1 MSSKSRNTSA
11 RLTPSPYDTYVSPL
25 ATRNASERMLRLW
38 SARHKFNTWRR
49 IWLAVA
55 EAQHEMGLPVTK
67 EQVEELRAVVERKN
81 SDGSVGITDD
91 EIRLA
96 EKYERELRHDVM
108 AHVHA
113 LGDSC
118 PKAKGIIHLGMTSQ
132 DVVCNADLLVVREAV
147 RLAMSKLTLVA
158 CDLSTF
164 ADRWKSVP
172 CLGFTHYQP
181 AQPVTIGRRAAVWSH
196 DLYLCERR
204 RNETIHLRGFRGAT
218 GTQASFVA
226 FQQGGRRKQSPLGAC
241 YSAIAEWERSAK
253 GIDPGTTR
261 YQYARTAERVV
272 RDLNRSNSIH
282 LLADDNASAFS
293 LLQAAGWDKSH
304 WYSTFNQYLSHLES
318 VLPSVRSSLQKFMS
332 GSSQDV
338 VDISSNTWH
347 ELEERIFKSLR
358 VEPST
363 FAITSQTY
371 PRVIDTFILADL
383 ASTAAVLHKI
393 ATDIRLLCN
402 RKELDEPFEDK
413 QIGSS
418 AMPYKRNPMRCERIC
433 GLTRFVM
440 NLVGNA
446 YDTAATQWL
455 ERTLDDSSNRR
466 LSLPEAFLALD
477 GALDLMHNV
486 ASGLIVH
493 EATVRKNL
501 MAELPFMATENIL
514 MACVKLGG
522 DRQHY
527 HEIIRVHAQAAGM
540 RVKQEGLDNDLLD
553 RLKADPHFQSTARG
567 GKLTGELDWEGV
579 MDPMKYV
586 GRSVEQTER
595 FIREVVEPLR
605 EQYKDELADLDDSG
619 PRV

>member
-1 MSSKSRNTSA
+1 MTI
-11 RLTPSPYDTYVSPL
+11 SPYDTYTSPL
-25 ATRNASERMLRLW
+25 ATRNASPEMLRLW
-38 SARHKFNTWRR
+38 SARHKFNTWRK

-55 EAQHEMGLPVTK
+55 EAQHEIGLSSVGGTGSGGTGIPPVDSQSHTEHTGGTPVPPRQELVTK
-67 EQVEELRAVVERKN
+67 EQVEELRAVVNRP
-81 SDGSVGITDD
+81 GGITDD

-132 DVVCNADLLVVREAV
+132 DVVCNADWAILDEA
-147 RLAMSKLTLVA
+147 LTLVRA
-158 CDLSTF
+158 KSARVSSRF
-164 ADRWKSVP
+164 ADFAQQWRSVAS
-172 CLGFTHYQP
+172 LAFTHYQP
-181 AQPVTIGRRAAVWSH
+181 AQPLTVGRRAAQWGYDIV
-196 DLYLCERR
+196 LCVRR
-204 RNETIHLRGFRGAT
+204 CEDSAARNAPRGLKGAT
-218 GTQASFVA
+218 GTQASFLA
-226 FQQGGRRKQSPLGAC
+226 LFEDNRQEW
-241 YSAIAEWERSAK
+241 SAGNAVDVLEDHLWTRLWATDQNEEPH
-253 GIDPGTTR
+253 DLTT
-261 YQYARTAERVV
+261 
-272 RDLNRSNSIH
+272 
-282 LLADDNASAFS
+282 
-293 LLQAAGWDKSH
+293 
-304 WYSTFNQYLSHLES
+304 
-318 VLPSVRSSLQKFMS
+318 
-332 GSSQDV
+332 
-338 VDISSNTWH
+338 
-347 ELEERIFKSLR
+347 
-358 VEPST
+358 
-363 FAITSQTY
+363 QTY

-433 GLTRFVM
+433 GLSRFVM

-486 ASGLIVH
+486 ASGLVVY
-493 EATVRKNL
+493 EATIRKNL

-527 HEIIRVHAQAAGM
+527 HELIRVHAQAAGN
-540 RVKQEGLDNDLLD
+540 RVKMEGLDNDLLD
-553 RLKADPHFQSTARG
+553 RLKNDKNFWSKSRG
-567 GKLTGELDWEGV
+567 GPLSAELDWEGV
-579 MDPMKYV
+579 LDPMKYV

-595 FIREVVEPLR
+595 FIKDVVEPLR
-605 EQYKDELADLDDSG
+605 KQYGDAIDRLDQSG

>member
-1 MSSKSRNTSA
+1 MTLPAPVSS
-11 RLTPSPYDTYVSPL
+11 YDTYTSPL
-25 ATRNASERMLRLW
+25 ATRNASEQMLRLW
-38 SARHKFNTWRR
+38 SPRHKFNTWRR

-55 EAQHEMGLPVTK
+55 EAQHELTSPDIEGATGDSAFLMRRSGWGGSPLVTK
-67 EQVEELRAVVERKN
+67 DQVEALRAVVNKPGGI
-81 SDGSVGITDD
+81 SDS
-91 EIRLA
+91 EILLA
-96 EKYERELRHDVM
+96 EKHEVELRHDVM
-108 AHVHA
+108 AHVHT

-118 PKAKGIIHLGMTSQ
+118 PIARGIIHLGMTSQ
-132 DVVCNADLLVVREAV
+132 DVVCNAEWLLLVEAIEIV
-147 RLAMSKLTLVA
+147 QAKIMRVVLALTEVA
-158 CDLSTF
+158 ARHRST
-164 ADRWKSVP
+164 P
-172 CLGFTHYQP
+172 TLGFTHYQP
-181 AQPVTIGRRAAVWSH
+181 AQPVTVGRRFVQWSY
-196 DLYLCERR
+196 DLYLCYSRHHGTFME
-204 RNETIHLRGFRGAT
+204 EFGIPGFKGLRGAT

-226 FQQGGRRKQSPLGAC
+226 LFNSD
-241 YSAIAEWERSAK
+241 S
-253 GIDPGTTR
+253 
-261 YQYARTAERVV
+261 ERV
-272 RDLNRSNSIH
+272 DLLERTFFARLHGWRQRAPTTSFISGIH
-282 LLADDNASAFS
+282 
-293 LLQAAGWDKSH
+293 K
-304 WYSTFNQYLSHLES
+304 LS
-318 VLPSVRSSLQKFMS
+318 
-332 GSSQDV
+332 G
-338 VDISSNTWH
+338 
-347 ELEERIFKSLR
+347 
-358 VEPST
+358 
-363 FAITSQTY
+363 QTY
-371 PRVIDTFILADL
+371 PRVMDCFVLSDL
-383 ASTAAVLHKI
+383 ASTASVLHKI

-493 EATVRKNL
+493 EAMVRKNL

-527 HEIIRVHAQAAGM
+527 HELIRVHAQAAGL

-553 RLKADPHFQSTARG
+553 RLKADKRFQSKARG
-567 GKLTGELDWEGV
+567 GALSAEFDWDGV
-579 MDPMKYV
+579 MDPMKYI

-595 FIREVVEPLR
+595 FIKEVVEPLR
-605 EQYKDELADLDDSG
+605 EQYKDELAKLEDSG

>member
-1 MSSKSRNTSA
+1 MSEPSA
-11 RLTPSPYDTYVSPL
+11 YDTYTSPL
-25 ATRNASERMLRLW
+25 ATRNASKQMLTLW
-38 SARHKFNTWRR
+38 SPRHKFNTWRR

-55 EAQHEMGLPVTK
+55 EAQHEMGLPVSK
-67 EQVEELRAVVERKN
+67 EQVEELRAVVNRP
-81 SDGSVGITDD
+81 GGITDA
-91 EIRLA
+91 EMKAA

-132 DVVCNADLLVVREAV
+132 DVVCNADIYTLREAI
-147 RLAMSKLTLVA
+147 RLTQMKVARLQLVLGEQAMRWR
-158 CDLSTF
+158 ST
-164 ADRWKSVP
+164 P
-172 CLGFTHYQP
+172 TLGFTHYQP
-181 AQPVTIGRRAAVWSH
+181 AQPVTVGRRMALWAH
-196 DLYLCERR
+196 DLLDMPRCSWPHY
-204 RNETIHLRGFRGAT
+204 RGLRGAT
-218 GTQASFVA
+218 GTQASFL
-226 FQQGGRRKQSPLGAC
+226 SLLGDDSTRVEQLEARFLFKMFN
-241 YSAIAEWERSAK
+241 EMD
-253 GIDPGTTR
+253 DPGLFSDAGDLE
-261 YQYARTAERVV
+261 QFNDELARLGTGK
-272 RDLNRSNSIH
+272 D
-282 LLADDNASAFS
+282 ADDPDGIIGTLKMFTHP
-293 LLQAAGWDKSH
+293 LVG
-304 WYSTFNQYLSHLES
+304 
-318 VLPSVRSSLQKFMS
+318 
-332 GSSQDV
+332 
-338 VDISSNTWH
+338 
-347 ELEERIFKSLR
+347 
-358 VEPST
+358 
-363 FAITSQTY
+363 QTY
-371 PRVIDTFILADL
+371 PRVEDALILGGL
-383 ASTAAVLHKI
+383 ASTASVLHKI

-402 RKELDEPFEDK
+402 RKEIDEPFEDK

-493 EATVRKNL
+493 EAMVRKNL

-522 DRQHY
+522 DRQAY
-527 HEIIRVHAQAAGM
+527 HEHIRAHAQAAGL
-540 RVKQEGLDNDLLD
+540 RVKQEGQENDLLE
-553 RLKADPHFQSTARG
+553 RLKADKHFWSTARG
-567 GKLTGELDWEGV
+567 GPLTAELDWEGV
-579 MDPMKYV
+579 LDPMKYV

-595 FIREVVEPLR
+595 FVTEVIEPLR
-605 EQYKDELADLDDSG
+605 EQYGEALRTMESNS

>member
-1 MSSKSRNTSA
+1 MS
-11 RLTPSPYDTYVSPL
+11 YDTYTSPL
-25 ATRNASERMLRLW
+25 ATRNASEQMLRLW
-38 SARHKFNTWRR
+38 SPRHKFNTWRK

-55 EAQHEMGLPVTK
+55 EAQHELGLPVSK
-67 EQVEELRAVVERKN
+67 EQVEELRAVVERP
-81 SDGSVGITDD
+81 GGITDA
-91 EIRLA
+91 EMKAA

-132 DVVCNADLLVVREAV
+132 DVVCNSDLL
-147 RLAMSKLTLVA
+147 TLEHA
-158 CDLSTF
+158 IELIDLKMRRATLSLSAAAST
-164 ADRWKSVP
+164 WKALP
-172 CLGFTHYQP
+172 ALGYTHYQP
-181 AQPVTIGRRAAVWSH
+181 AQPVTVGRRCALWGYEL
-196 DLYLCERR
+196 DLCAEKLSDAGIPRLPRR
-204 RNETIHLRGFRGAT
+204 GLRGAT
-218 GTQASFVA
+218 GTQASFLSLLGDSHKRVDELDA
-226 FQQGGRRKQSPLGAC
+226 RFLDSTLEQQYRGA
-241 YSAIAEWERSAK
+241 YDGVSLREHADGAA
-253 GIDPGTTR
+253 
-261 YQYARTAERVV
+261 ARLSRLVAER
-272 RDLNRSNSIH
+272 RSMPAQSTTITDRLEH
-282 LLADDNASAFS
+282 RLTSLRNASDDDLKCEAVKSTIALRSFS
-293 LLQAAGWDKSH
+293 LTG
-304 WYSTFNQYLSHLES
+304 
-318 VLPSVRSSLQKFMS
+318 
-332 GSSQDV
+332 
-338 VDISSNTWH
+338 
-347 ELEERIFKSLR
+347 
-358 VEPST
+358 
-363 FAITSQTY
+363 QTY

-383 ASTAAVLHKI
+383 ASCASVLHKI

-446 YDTAATQWL
+446 YDTTATQWL

-493 EATVRKNL
+493 EAMVRKNL

-527 HEIIRVHAQAAGM
+527 HELIRQHAQAAGL

-553 RLKADPHFQSTARG
+553 RLKVDKNFQSKARG
-567 GKLTGELDWEGV
+567 GALSAELDWEGV
-579 MDPMKYV
+579 MDPMKYI

-595 FIREVVEPLR
+595 FIKDVVEPLR
-605 EQYKDELADLDDSG
+605 EQYGEAIAKLEDSG
-619 PRV
+619 PKV

>member
-1 MSSKSRNTSA
+1 MTSQ
-11 RLTPSPYDTYVSPL
+11 YDTYSSPL
-25 ATRNASERMLRLW
+25 AARNASPQMLALW
-38 SARHKFNTWRR
+38 SPRHKFNTWRR

-67 EQVEELRAVVERKN
+67 EQVEELRAVVNRP
-81 SDGSVGITDD
+81 GGITD
-91 EIRLA
+91 EEMKAA

-132 DVVCNADLLVVREAV
+132 DVVCNADLE
-147 RLAMSKLTLVA
+147 TLR
-158 CDLSTF
+158 LSTRLIEDKIMRVIF
-164 ADRWKSVP
+164 SLTECVAQHQATP
-172 CLGFTHYQP
+172 TLGFTHYQP
-181 AQPVTIGRRAAVWSH
+181 AQPVTVGRRMAQWAYELHLAW
-196 DLYLCERR
+196 RR
-204 RNETIHLRGFRGAT
+204 SDSTWRGDSSIPLFKGIGGAT
-218 GTQASFVA
+218 GTQAALVA
-226 FQQGGRRKQSPLGAC
+226 LF
-241 YSAIAEWERSAK
+241 
-253 GIDPGTTR
+253 GTKDR
-261 YQYARTAERVV
+261 GQPEVFE
-272 RDLNRSNSIH
+272 
-282 LLADDNASAFS
+282 LAAFS
-293 LLQAAGWDKSH
+293 RLGPWGR
-304 WYSTFNQYLSHLES
+304 ST
-318 VLPSVRSSLQKFMS
+318 
-332 GSSQDV
+332 
-338 VDISSNTWH
+338 H
-347 ELEERIFKSLR
+347 EL
-358 VEPST
+358 T
-363 FAITSQTY
+363 TQTY
-371 PRVIDTFILADL
+371 PRVVDTFILADL
-383 ASTAAVLHKI
+383 ASTASVLHKI

-402 RKELDEPFEDK
+402 RKEIDEPFEDK

-493 EATVRKNL
+493 EAMVRKNL

-514 MACVKLGG
+514 MECVKLGG

-527 HEIIRVHAQAAGM
+527 HELIRQHAQAAGL

-553 RLKADPHFQSTARG
+553 RLQRDPAFHPPALKA
-567 GKLTGELDWEGV
+567 ELDWSNL
-579 MDPMKYV
+579 MDPMRYV

-595 FIREVVEPLR
+595 FIAEMVEPLR
-605 EQYKDELADLDDSG
+605 QQYGDAIAKLETSG